1 MSSTIATAVE
11 QPTRRLVRLV
21 SAAGRQDRQ
30 DGQDRQD
37 SAEPPHPAPAA
48 TVGHDRGRPAHCR
61 IAMHF
66 ED

>member
-1 MSSTIATAVE
+1 MNSTIATAVE

-21 SAAGRQDRQ
+21 SAAGRQD
-30 DGQDRQD
+30 GQDRQD
-37 SAEPPHPAPAA
+37 GAEPPHPAPAA